1 MMKINKKVKFRNEG
15 SAVVISMLV
24 LSLLMVIVAS
34 ISIIYFNKIQSI
46 KQINKYYD
54 IKIEKNLKNRKDK

>member
-1 MMKINKKVKFRNEG
+1 MKINKKVKFRNEG